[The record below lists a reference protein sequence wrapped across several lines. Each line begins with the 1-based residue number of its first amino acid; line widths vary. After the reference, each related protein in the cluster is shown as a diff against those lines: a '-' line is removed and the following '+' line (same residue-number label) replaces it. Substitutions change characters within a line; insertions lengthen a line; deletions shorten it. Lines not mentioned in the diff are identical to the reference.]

1 MSIAVSWFLGISWLL
16 MYHMGLVT
24 CLGICFTYFKITG
37 AKFSHLK
44 ALSLSLMWFL
54 TFPAFAC
61 YVLWGRR
68 QQIQSL
74 SEQLKAFQQMQ
85 EQFAAISQLSASL
98 QTTSEGEKVDSS
110 YEQ

>member
-1 MSIAVSWFLGISWLL
+1 MPTIISWFLYLSWLL

-24 CLGICFTYFKITG
+24 CLGLCFTYLNFTK
-37 AKFSHLK
+37 ARYPRLK
-44 ALSLSLMWFL
+44 ALSLSLIWFI
-54 TFPAFAC
+54 TFPIFAC
-61 YVLWGRR
+61 VILWRKR

-85 EQFAAISQLSASL
+85 EQFAAINQLSASM
-98 QTTSEGEKVDSS
+98 QAASEGEKVDPS

>member
-1 MSIAVSWFLGISWLL
+1 MFISWFLGVSWLL

-24 CLGICFTYFKITG
+24 CLGISFTYFKFTD
-37 AKFSHLK
+37 AKFSHFK
-44 ALSLSLMWFL
+44 ALLLSLMWFL
-54 TFPAFAC
+54 TFPVFAC

-98 QTTSEGEKVDSS
+98 QTTAEGEKVDSS
-110 YEQ
+110 YE